1 MLASRSFFLSLRCL
15 RSGLL
20 LHRNAQGG
28 YPSLMDADLEKRL
41 MSTLFGARLV
51 NNAFRGTLVEAM
63 LAQVL
68 EPDWRWCSA
77 DWASHDF
84 ENAEGAKL
92 EVKQSAALQS
102 WHTQGFAPH
111 RGRFDI
117 AKRKVRWEGA
127 KRINEDGRYAN
138 LYIFAWH
145 PVIDPELAD
154 HRQSNQW
161 LFHLV
166 RAEHLPDQQSIAL
179 SRIQAIS
186 PAVNVGAVPAQ
197 IAALLRS

>member
-1 MLASRSFFLSLRCL
+1 M
-15 RSGLL
+15 
-20 LHRNAQGG
+20 N
-28 YPSLMDADLEKRL
+28 ADLQARL
-41 MSTLFGARLV
+41 MSTLFGAPLV

-68 EPDWRWCSA
+68 EPEWRWCSA

-84 ENAEGAKL
+84 ENAEGMKL

-102 WHTQGFAPH
+102 WHKEGFAPN

-127 KRINEDGRYAN
+127 KRVDESGRYAS

-145 PVIDPELAD
+145 ALIDPEVAD
-154 HRQSNQW
+154 HREPDQW
-161 LFHLV
+161 SFYLV
-166 RAEHLPDQQSIAL
+166 RADDLPDQQSIAL
-179 SRIQAIS
+179 SRID
-186 PAVNVGAVPAQ
+186 AVSQPVNIESVPAQ